1 MSMIF
6 EGLRGMLLMVLELLP
21 DSPFRGFIDSL
32 GTIPFLGWLNWFVP
46 ISDFLRL
53 LAVWGVA
60 VGLFYVYS
68 VVLRFINAIE

>member
-1 MSMIF
+1 MSSIF
-6 EGLRGMLLMVLELLP
+6 SGLRSMLAAVLEFLP

-32 GTIPFLGWLNWFVP
+32 GEVPYLGYLNWFVP
-46 ISDFLRL
+46 IGDFLQL
-53 LAVWGVA
+53 LAVWGLA